1 MMRVLF
7 DTNVVLDVLLQRE
20 PWVSEAS
27 ALWQADDEGRITGYM
42 IASAV
47 ADVFYIARRL
57 VGLEMA
63 QQAIQTCLDAFEIC
77 PVDRWDLER
86 AKLLP
91 GNDFEDNLQIA
102 CATTANLDAIVTRNP
117 DHFKTAPMS
126 VLIPSDALARIS

>member
-27 ALWQADDEGRITGYM
+27 GLWQANDEGRITGYM

-63 QQAIQTCLDAFEIC
+63 QQAVQTCLDAFEIC

-86 AKLLP
+86 ARLLP
-91 GNDFEDNLQIA
+91 GMILRIISRLPA
-102 CATTANLDAIVTRNP
+102 LGLRTSMRLSHATPI
-117 DHFKTAPMS
+117 
-126 VLIPSDALARIS
+126 ISKRLRCPC